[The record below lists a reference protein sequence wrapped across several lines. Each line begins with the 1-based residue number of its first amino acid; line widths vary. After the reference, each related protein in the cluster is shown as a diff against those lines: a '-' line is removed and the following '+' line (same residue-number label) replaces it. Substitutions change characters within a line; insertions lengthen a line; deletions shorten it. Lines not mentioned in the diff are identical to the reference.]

1 MTQNTKR
8 RRSPEQAPSYGLW
21 AVALVLLVLGGW
33 AYLAEIEQTT
43 RAQGQVIPS
52 SRLQIIQSLDGGV
65 INEVMVKQGDRV
77 EKGQL
82 LVRLD
87 KTKLEAAFF
96 EAQGRVAA
104 LSANLARVKA
114 EVFGGSPQFQSG
126 SSKYIQF
133 QSNQLQLL
141 AKRRTAITQEI
152 ANLNQMLELANKELA
167 MNQPLLKTGD
177 VSLADVLRLQ
187 RTVADLQSQIVNR
200 QNKYNQDTQAELAK
214 VEEDFLA
221 AEQTMAQRRD
231 QMERT
236 EIYSPMSGT
245 VKNVRLTT
253 VGAVAR
259 AAEEILQVVPLEDT
273 LIIEARVRPADVA
286 FLKPGQAASVKIDA
300 YDYTVYG
307 SLEGN
312 LTYISADTLAE
323 DLKQGEQAYY
333 RVQIQTKGRHFSARP
348 KETLEIQAGMTATVE
363 ITTGRNTVL
372 RYLIK
377 PAIKTLSES
386 LGER

>member
-1 MTQNTKR
+1 MMSSTKR
-8 RRSPEQAPSYGLW
+8 RSAREHSPSYGMW
-21 AVALVLLVLGGW
+21 AVVLVVLVLGVW
-33 AYLAEIEQTT
+33 ASLADIEQTT

-65 INEVMVKQGDRV
+65 ISEVLVKQGDRV

-82 LVRLD
+82 LVKLD

-96 EAQGRVAA
+96 EAQGRTAA
-104 LSANLARVKA
+104 LSATLARVRA
-114 EVFGGSPQFQSG
+114 EVLGEEPQFQSG
-126 SSKYIQF
+126 SSNYPKF

-152 ANLNQMLELANKELA
+152 ANINQMLALANKELE
-167 MNQPLLKTGD
+167 MNQPLLKSGD

-187 RTVADLQSQIVNR
+187 RTVADLQSQIANR
-200 QNKYNQDTQAELAK
+200 QNKYNQDTQSELAK
-214 VEEDFLA
+214 VEEDLAA

-231 QMERT
+231 QLERT
-236 EIYSPMSGT
+236 QIHAPMSGT
-245 VKNVRLTT
+245 IKNVRLTT

-259 AAEEILQVVPLEDT
+259 AAEEILQLVPLEDT
-273 LIIEARVRPADVA
+273 LIIEARVRPADIA

-307 SLEGN
+307 SLDGN

-377 PAIKTLSES
+377 PAIKTISES

>member
-1 MTQNTKR
+1 MMQKTKR
-8 RRSPEQAPSYGLW
+8 RPAREQQPSYGMW
-21 AVALVLLVLGGW
+21 AVALVLVVLGAW
-33 AYLAEIEQTT
+33 ASLGEIEQTT
-43 RAQGQVIPS
+43 RAQGKVIPS

-65 INEVMVKQGDRV
+65 INEVLVKQGDRV

-87 KTKLEAAFF
+87 KNKLEAAFF
-96 EAQGRVAA
+96 EAQGRAAA
-104 LSANLARVKA
+104 LSSTLARVRA
-114 EVFGGSPQFQSG
+114 EVFGGEPQFQSG
-126 SSKYIQF
+126 STNYPKF
-133 QSNQLQLL
+133 QSNQLELL

-152 ANLNQMLELANKELA
+152 ANINQMLALANRELE
-167 MNQPLLKTGD
+167 MNQPLLKSGD
-177 VSLADVLRLQ
+177 VSLAEVLRLQ

-200 QNKYNQDTQAELAK
+200 QNKYNQDTQSELAK
-214 VEEDFLA
+214 VEEDLAA

-231 QMERT
+231 QLERT
-236 EIYSPMSGT
+236 EIHAPMSGII
-245 VKNVRLTT
+245 KNVRLTT

-259 AAEEILQVVPLEDT
+259 AAEEILQLVPIEDS
-273 LIIEARVRPADVA
+273 LIIEARVRPADIA

-300 YDYTVYG
+300 YDYTIYG
-307 SLEGN
+307 SLDGN

-333 RVQIQTKGRHFSARP
+333 RVQIQTKGRQFSARP
-348 KETLEIQAGMTATVE
+348 KETLEIQPGMTATVE

-377 PAIKTLSES
+377 PAIKTIHES

>member
-1 MTQNTKR
+1 MMQYTKR
-8 RRSPEQAPSYGLW
+8 NQASEHRPSYSLW
-21 AVALVLLVLGGW
+21 AVALVLLVLGTW
-33 AYLAEIEQTT
+33 AYYANIDQIT

-65 INEVMVKQGDRV
+65 INEVLVKQGDRV
-77 EKGQL
+77 AKGQL

-114 EVFGGSPQFQSG
+114 EVSGGAPQFQSG
-126 SSKYIQF
+126 STKYPQF

-141 AKRRTAITQEI
+141 AKRRTAISQEI
-152 ANLNQMLELANKELA
+152 TNLQQMLELANKELE

-177 VSLADVLRLQ
+177 VSFADVLRLQ

-214 VEEDFLA
+214 VEEDLVA
-221 AEQTMAQRRD
+221 AEQTMAQRKD

-259 AAEEILQVVPLEDT
+259 AAEEIMQLVPLEDS

-286 FLKPGQAASVKIDA
+286 FLKPGQEASVKIDA
-300 YDYTVYG
+300 YDYTIYG
-307 SLEGN
+307 SLKGS
-312 LTYISADTLAE
+312 LTYISADTLAD

-333 RVQIQTKGRHFSARP
+333 RVQIQSNGRRFSARP
-348 KETLEIQAGMTATVE
+348 NDALDIQPGMTATVE

-377 PAIKTLSES
+377 PAIKTLNES

>member
-1 MTQNTKR
+1 MISSTKR
-8 RRSPEQAPSYGLW
+8 RSAREHSPSYGMW
-21 AVALVLLVLGGW
+21 AVVLVVLVLGVW
-33 AYLAEIEQTT
+33 ASLADIEQTT

-65 INEVMVKQGDRV
+65 ISEVLVKQGDRV

-82 LVRLD
+82 LVKLD

-96 EAQGRVAA
+96 EAQGRTAA
-104 LSANLARVKA
+104 LSATLARVRA
-114 EVFGGSPQFQSG
+114 EVLGEEPQFQSG
-126 SSKYIQF
+126 SSNYPKF

-152 ANLNQMLELANKELA
+152 ANINQMLALANKELE
-167 MNQPLLKTGD
+167 MNQPLLKSGD

-200 QNKYNQDTQAELAK
+200 QNKYNQDTQSELAK
-214 VEEDFLA
+214 VEEDLAA

-231 QMERT
+231 QLERT
-236 EIYSPMSGT
+236 QIHAPMSGT
-245 VKNVRLTT
+245 IKNVRLTT

-259 AAEEILQVVPLEDT
+259 AAEEILQLVPLEDT
-273 LIIEARVRPADVA
+273 LIIEARVRPADIA

-307 SLEGN
+307 SLDGN

-377 PAIKTLSES
+377 PAIKTISES

>member
-1 MTQNTKR
+1 MMQKTKR
-8 RRSPEQAPSYGLW
+8 RHSREQAPSYGLW
-21 AVALVLLVLGGW
+21 AVVLVLLVLGGW

-52 SRLQIIQSLDGGV
+52 SRLQIIQSLDGGI

-126 SSKYIQF
+126 SPKYIQF

-141 AKRRTAITQEI
+141 SKRRTAITQEI
-152 ANLNQMLELANKELA
+152 ANLQQMLDLANRELA

-177 VSLADVLRLQ
+177 VSLVDVLRLQ

-214 VEEDFLA
+214 VEEDLLA

-231 QMERT
+231 QLERT

-307 SLEGN
+307 SLDGN

-323 DLKQGEQAYY
+323 DLKQGEAAYY
-333 RVQIQTKGRHFSARP
+333 RVQVQTKDRHFSARP